1 MELLGQLENFPGGL
15 GVKNLPGKAGAS
27 ADAGSIPGLGRSPG
41 GGNGNPLQFSCLEK
55 SLDRGA
61 LWTTGHGVTKSR
73 T

>member
-41 GGNGNPLQFSCLEK
+41 EGKGQG
-55 SLDRGA
+55 RGRKGPH
-61 LWTTGHGVTKSR
+61 TMGHKTQISMIHSTRYGPRK
-73 T
+73 